1 MQDGRRAEP
10 SAISYWGEYT
20 LPCKSIVWV
29 NLNVLLSLT
38 SYLRDGVA
46 WRKYIG
52 NRREKI
58 KQVRFIN

>member
-10 SAISYWGEYT
+10 SAISYWGEYI
-20 LPCKSIVWV
+20 LPCESIVWV
-29 NLNVLLSLT
+29 NLNVSLT

-58 KQVRFIN
+58 KLVTFIN

>member
-29 NLNVLLSLT
+29 NLNVLYLLLVT
-38 SYLRDGVA
+38 CVMVLRDGN
-46 WRKYIG
+46 I
-52 NRREKI
+52 
-58 KQVRFIN
+58 